1 MLKVKFWRVENVVL
15 MKVLEQGAE
24 INKGIGCFYQD
35 KLTKMNIYSRE
46 MPALNPTAI
55 YVKGTNNDYNNLLA
69 SINLNSVS
77 DAEKFYN
84 QAIQTIKNYNKS
96 LKKSREMPIM
106 EDIEIYEIED

>member
-1 MLKVKFWRVENVVL
+1 MLKVKFWRIENVVL
-15 MKVLEQGAE
+15 MKVLEQGDE
-24 INKGIGCFYQD
+24 INKGTGCFYQD

-46 MPALNPTAI
+46 MPALYPTSI

-84 QAIQTIKNYNKS
+84 QAIQTIKHYNKN
-96 LKKSREMPIM
+96 LKKSRKMPIM
-106 EDIEIYEIED
+106 EDIEMCEIED